1 MPAHQADDAVVPACG
16 PDDLVVEV
24 SWERDGTGLRGR
36 LVAANVSDRACKL
49 AGKPDVTPLGAD
61 GTPLPARTVMTLE
74 LRNPG
79 YVILQPG
86 QRAVAPVWWAS
97 WCGQHASDRAQ
108 VGWPGGSARARW
120 PPPSRCLRRATR
132 RAAARAASRA
142 ARRVAAHPSAPT
154 RNPCPR
160 SP

>member
-108 VGWPGGSARARW
+108 VGWPRGSAV
-120 PPPSRCLRRATR
+120 PQVSGPGQPECVQSR
-132 RAAARAASRA
+132 
-142 ARRVAAHPSAPT
+142 PT
-154 RNPCPR
+154 NL
-160 SP
+160 SSSWFDLIE